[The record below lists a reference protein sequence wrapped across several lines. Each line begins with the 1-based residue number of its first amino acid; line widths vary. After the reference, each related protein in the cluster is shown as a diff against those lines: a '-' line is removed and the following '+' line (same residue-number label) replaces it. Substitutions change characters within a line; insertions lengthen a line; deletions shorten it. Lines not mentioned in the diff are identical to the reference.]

1 LLASIAADV
10 VRAELIGA
18 TLEIS
23 GGNCRFPD
31 VAYGNVSRQHL
42 VVWADYGGTVRV
54 WGRLL
59 GGDGSA
65 VAAPFPISD
74 AGFASLFPAV
84 AFNAANNEFLVTWD
98 DGGDR
103 GGVIFGQ
110 RVRGSDGAL
119 LGGNFAIGS
128 VYGGIRSAVAWS
140 ATSAS
145 WLVVLW
151 GPGPGNTAA
160 EIYGRRTLGVV
171 LTGMGDDGLRT
182 PIAAQP
188 IFQSLAPMAG
198 DCAH

>member
-1 LLASIAADV
+1 LLASFAPDV

-31 VAYGNVSRQHL
+31 AAYGNVSRQHL
-42 VVWADYGGTVRV
+42 VVWADYSGSVRV

-59 GGDGSA
+59 RGDGSA
-65 VAAPFPISD
+65 VGAPFPISD
-74 AGFASLFPAV
+74 ASFASLFPAV
-84 AFNAANNEFLVTWD
+84 AFNPADNEFLVTWD

-145 WLVVLW
+145 WLVVFW
-151 GPGPGNTAA
+151 GPGTGEHGGGNLRPACERQRCAARCELHHFERRVFFRLPGNRV
-160 EIYGRRTLGVV
+160 GGV
-171 LTGMGDDGLRT
+171 G
-182 PIAAQP
+182 
-188 IFQSLAPMAG
+188 
-198 DCAH
+198 